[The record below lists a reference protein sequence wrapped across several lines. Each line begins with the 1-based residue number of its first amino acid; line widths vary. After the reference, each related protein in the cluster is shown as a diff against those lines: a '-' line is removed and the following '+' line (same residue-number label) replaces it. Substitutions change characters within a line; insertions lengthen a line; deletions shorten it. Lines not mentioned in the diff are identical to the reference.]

1 MMFIFDFWGEFVIC
15 NQWRNEYYKNSL
27 VYLENSFS
35 TFVGM
40 FLTKHFFSVNY
51 IFFTHKCLL
60 TVVCL

>member
-40 FLTKHFFSVNY
+40 FLTKQFFLSKLHFLHIN
-51 IFFTHKCLL
+51 
-60 TVVCL
+60 VC